1 MTNTIKITDNPKV
14 KTSALMQ
21 QMRDRFKVWSW
32 YSDEELDKQ
41 FPPPKKATTRYF
53 NDTVEGDE
61 DLRNISAN
69 DIKEKNIPT
78 CTLRERLLMEE
89 THKELIQEAESS
101 GYQRGLHESCI
112 KVDKEMLAF
121 LRDHN
126 ESGDFLKKLNAET
139 YQKGYEE
146 GMKQQSDWDVEGL
159 GLAEIRDRVVE
170 KALASYKEE
179 LVKIIEQVEYP
190 LAAMMEDLVVYN
202 HRKEGGKTM
211 KNRILRKFS
220 SIIDII
226 KK

>member
-1 MTNTIKITDNPKV
+1 MPTPNKKCKCDCLWCAHTNP
-14 KTSALMQ
+14 A
-21 QMRDRFKVWSW
+21 RH
-32 YSDEELDKQ
+32 
-41 FPPPKKATTRYF
+41 
-53 NDTVEGDE
+53 
-61 DLRNISAN
+61 
-69 DIKEKNIPT
+69 DICGFDCIFSHQDIQ
-78 CTLRERLLMEE
+78 E